1 MAAPAVRVFEHGTM
15 GPCVI
20 VVHGGPGAPGDA
32 TPLAAE
38 LGLSFRVLEP
48 WQRGSGDEPLTVAR
62 HVEDLHEVVLGCGA
76 ERPAI
81 VGHSWGAML
90 ALAYAAAHPCSAG
103 PLVLVGCGTYDLA
116 SRAVLGKRRRER
128 GTGDYALD
136 EAVCR
141 PEVEFDFRAHQETW
155 DDELRLQAE
164 GVHPGSF
171 SAIRSDVLMVHG
183 DVDPHPGLMVR
194 DSLRPYVP
202 QLEYRELA
210 RCGHYPWLERHA
222 RETFFRVVRE
232 WLLVR

>member
-62 HVEDLHEVVLGCGA
+62 HVEDLHEVVL
-76 ERPAI
+76 
-81 VGHSWGAML
+81 
-90 ALAYAAAHPCSAG
+90 
-103 PLVLVGCGTYDLA
+103 LVGCGTYDLA

-210 RCGHYPWLERHA
+210 RCGHSPWLERHA